1 MSNEQEYEAAIQA
14 FLVEHPEW
22 RDDFIWRTL
31 PGEHTPTAMG
41 RPHATEAFI
50 WWAYERGMVTKPMN
64 IPNTLAT
71 IRAVE
76 PMSDAHQSGICNPET
91 CPWCGRGTGEG
102 RL

>member
-1 MSNEQEYEAAIQA
+1 MSHEHATDALIRA
-14 FLVEHPEW
+14 FLEEHPEW

-31 PGEHTPTAMG
+31 PGEHEPTAMG

-64 IPNTLAT
+64 IPNTLAA

-76 PMSDAHQSGICNPET
+76 PLSDAHQAGICNPET
-91 CPWCGRGTGEG
+91 CPWCRSDA
-102 RL
+102 